1 MEMEKKSKSALNGAD
16 LEEGEAT
23 SWYWAANKVHE
34 DNDKQRITI
43 NQRDGKC
50 WIKVHASK

>member
-1 MEMEKKSKSALNGAD
+1 METEKKSKSALDNAD

-23 SWYWAANKVHE
+23 SWYWTANKVHE

-50 WIKVHASK
+50 WIKLYAGK

>member
-1 MEMEKKSKSALNGAD
+1 METEKKGKSALNNAD

-23 SWYWAANKVHE
+23 SWYWAANKVHGN
-34 DNDKQRITI
+34 NDKQTITI